1 MYNFFFFFMSDLY
14 TRISFNCIIILT
26 KVSISHKI
34 SWILTCTFHYN
45 LHMDF
50 TQQFEINYV
59 LSKNTK
65 RFLFSIELDL
75 SIVFILFYRTVPS
88 LFSTAIFSLSSFIIV
103 ETSGEGVVFR
113 VTFSLRK
120 KEKGEKRK
128 RKRVVP
134 VEKTD
139 TILFPARYT
148 IKITRGS
155 FTWRNIACEI
165 KFLSFVLR
173 QKVVSIEWNN
183 RIIGYY

>member
-1 MYNFFFFFMSDLY
+1 
-14 TRISFNCIIILT
+14 
-26 KVSISHKI
+26 
-34 SWILTCTFHYN
+34 
-45 LHMDF
+45 MDF
-50 TQQFEINYV
+50 TQQFEIDYV

-88 LFSTAIFSLSSFIIV
+88 LFSTAIFSLSSFIIA

-134 VEKTD
+134 VERTD

-148 IKITRGS
+148 IKITRDS
-155 FTWRNIACEI
+155 FT
-165 KFLSFVLR
+165 
-173 QKVVSIEWNN
+173 
-183 RIIGYY
+183 